1 MTTEPECPICLD
13 TDDDHSA
20 MQCLP
25 CPELHWV
32 HRACWRE
39 VVNKEICPVCRGSL
53 TTTASVTSNPGRAP
67 SMAEAR
73 PVCRGSLTTTA
84 SVTSD
89 PGRAP
94 SMAEAQFLSRM
105 ERRVEPEERVFT
117 VGLSIRSM
125 DMNDLCL
132 MSVGINSMV
141 RNLTIQPAKRK
152 TCQRCRRSLPSTAY
166 SGPRKRICESCRW
179 RLIL

>member
-39 VVNKEICPVCRGSL
+39 VVKKEICPVCRGSL

-67 SMAEAR
+67 SMAEAQFIAR
-73 PVCRGSLTTTA
+73 LN
-84 SVTSD
+84 
-89 PGRAP
+89 RAHGPQP
-94 SMAEAQFLSRM
+94 SNRAEAQFLSRM

-166 SGPRKRICESCRW
+166 SGPRKRICESCR
-179 RLIL
+179 